1 MLKQIRLDSGK
12 TLNQVSSDL
21 KIRKKYLVALE
32 EGDFDIL
39 PGEVYVKGYLKL
51 YLDYLNVKD
60 RNAEQIEATKQNET
74 EKLLSNKRATAL
86 INYKRKKQLVLI
98 SIIMLSIIIVS
109 HPFII
114 NAQKKMDNEI
124 LKRLMEE
131 VEHKLDELLHAQANN
146 QNEVKKLQN
155 ENKELKDNYIKML
168 DQINIYIN
176 ELEEIKKQQK

>member
-1 MLKQIRLDSGK
+1 MSSMLKQIRLESGK

-32 EGDFDIL
+32 EGDFDVL
-39 PGEVYVKGYLKL
+39 PGEVYVRGYLKL

-74 EKLLSNKRATAL
+74 EKLLNNKRATV

-114 NAQKKMDNEI
+114 NA
-124 LKRLMEE
+124 
-131 VEHKLDELLHAQANN
+131 
-146 QNEVKKLQN
+146 
-155 ENKELKDNYIKML
+155 
-168 DQINIYIN
+168 
-176 ELEEIKKQQK
+176 

>member
-1 MLKQIRLDSGK
+1 MSSMLKQIRLDSGK

-32 EGDFDIL
+32 EDDFNVL
-39 PGEVYVKGYLKL
+39 PGEVYVRGYLKL

-60 RNAEQIEATKQNET
+60 RNAEQIET
-74 EKLLSNKRATAL
+74 EKLLNNKRATVL

-114 NAQKKMDNEI
+114 NA
-124 LKRLMEE
+124 
-131 VEHKLDELLHAQANN
+131 
-146 QNEVKKLQN
+146 
-155 ENKELKDNYIKML
+155 
-168 DQINIYIN
+168 
-176 ELEEIKKQQK
+176 

>member
-1 MLKQIRLDSGK
+1 MMSSMLKQIRLDSGK

-32 EGDFDIL
+32 EDDFNVL
-39 PGEVYVKGYLKL
+39 PGEVYVRGYLKL

-60 RNAEQIEATKQNET
+60 RNAEQIET
-74 EKLLSNKRATAL
+74 EKLLNNKRATVL

-114 NAQKKMDNEI
+114 NA
-124 LKRLMEE
+124 
-131 VEHKLDELLHAQANN
+131 
-146 QNEVKKLQN
+146 
-155 ENKELKDNYIKML
+155 
-168 DQINIYIN
+168 
-176 ELEEIKKQQK
+176 

>member
-1 MLKQIRLDSGK
+1 MSSMLKQIRLDSGK

-32 EGDFDIL
+32 EGDFDVL
-39 PGEVYVKGYLKL
+39 PGEVYVRGYLKL

-74 EKLLSNKRATAL
+74 EKLLNNKRAMV
-86 INYKRKKQLVLI
+86 NYKRKKQLVLI

-114 NAQKKMDNEI
+114 NA
-124 LKRLMEE
+124 
-131 VEHKLDELLHAQANN
+131 
-146 QNEVKKLQN
+146 
-155 ENKELKDNYIKML
+155 
-168 DQINIYIN
+168 
-176 ELEEIKKQQK
+176 

>member
-1 MLKQIRLDSGK
+1 MSSMLKQIRLDSGK

-32 EGDFDIL
+32 EGDFDVL
-39 PGEVYVKGYLKL
+39 PGEVYVRGYLKL

-60 RNAEQIEATKQNET
+60 RNAEQIEEATKQNET
-74 EKLLSNKRATAL
+74 EKLLNNKRAMV

-114 NAQKKMDNEI
+114 NA
-124 LKRLMEE
+124 
-131 VEHKLDELLHAQANN
+131 
-146 QNEVKKLQN
+146 
-155 ENKELKDNYIKML
+155 
-168 DQINIYIN
+168 
-176 ELEEIKKQQK
+176 

>member
-32 EGDFDIL
+32 EGDFDAL
-39 PGEVYVKGYLKL
+39 PGEVYVRGYLKL

-60 RNAEQIEATKQNET
+60 RNAEQIETTKQNET
-74 EKLLSNKRATAL
+74 EKLLNNKRATV

-114 NAQKKMDNEI
+114 NA
-124 LKRLMEE
+124 
-131 VEHKLDELLHAQANN
+131 
-146 QNEVKKLQN
+146 
-155 ENKELKDNYIKML
+155 
-168 DQINIYIN
+168 
-176 ELEEIKKQQK
+176 

>member
-1 MLKQIRLDSGK
+1 MSSMLKQIRLDSGK

-32 EGDFDIL
+32 EGDFDVL
-39 PGEVYVKGYLKL
+39 PGEVYVRGYLKL

-60 RNAEQIEATKQNET
+60 RNAEQIEATKQDET
-74 EKLLSNKRATAL
+74 EKLLNNKRATVL

-114 NAQKKMDNEI
+114 NA
-124 LKRLMEE
+124 
-131 VEHKLDELLHAQANN
+131 
-146 QNEVKKLQN
+146 
-155 ENKELKDNYIKML
+155 
-168 DQINIYIN
+168 
-176 ELEEIKKQQK
+176 

>member
-1 MLKQIRLDSGK
+1 MSSMLKQIRLDSGK

-32 EGDFDIL
+32 EGDFDVL
-39 PGEVYVKGYLKL
+39 PGEVYVRGYLKL

-74 EKLLSNKRATAL
+74 EKLLNNKRATV

-114 NAQKKMDNEI
+114 NA
-124 LKRLMEE
+124 
-131 VEHKLDELLHAQANN
+131 
-146 QNEVKKLQN
+146 
-155 ENKELKDNYIKML
+155 
-168 DQINIYIN
+168 
-176 ELEEIKKQQK
+176 

>member
-32 EGDFDIL
+32 EGDFDVL
-39 PGEVYVKGYLKL
+39 PGEVYVRGYLKL

-74 EKLLSNKRATAL
+74 EKLLNNKRATV

-114 NAQKKMDNEI
+114 NA
-124 LKRLMEE
+124 
-131 VEHKLDELLHAQANN
+131 
-146 QNEVKKLQN
+146 
-155 ENKELKDNYIKML
+155 
-168 DQINIYIN
+168 
-176 ELEEIKKQQK
+176 

>member
-1 MLKQIRLDSGK
+1 MSSMLKQIRLDSGK

-32 EGDFDIL
+32 EGDFDVL
-39 PGEVYVKGYLKL
+39 PGEVYVRGYLKL

-60 RNAEQIEATKQNET
+60 RNVEQIEATKQNET
-74 EKLLSNKRATAL
+74 EKLLNNKRATV

-114 NAQKKMDNEI
+114 NA
-124 LKRLMEE
+124 
-131 VEHKLDELLHAQANN
+131 
-146 QNEVKKLQN
+146 
-155 ENKELKDNYIKML
+155 
-168 DQINIYIN
+168 
-176 ELEEIKKQQK
+176 

>member
-1 MLKQIRLDSGK
+1 MSSMLKQIRLDSGK

-32 EGDFDIL
+32 EGDFDVL
-39 PGEVYVKGYLKL
+39 PGEVYVRGYLKL

-60 RNAEQIEATKQNET
+60 RNAEQIEATKQDET
-74 EKLLSNKRATAL
+74 EKLLNNKRATV

-114 NAQKKMDNEI
+114 NA
-124 LKRLMEE
+124 
-131 VEHKLDELLHAQANN
+131 
-146 QNEVKKLQN
+146 
-155 ENKELKDNYIKML
+155 
-168 DQINIYIN
+168 
-176 ELEEIKKQQK
+176 

>member
-1 MLKQIRLDSGK
+1 MSSMLKQIRLDLGK

-32 EGDFDIL
+32 EGDFDVL
-39 PGEVYVKGYLKL
+39 PGEVYVRGYLKL

-74 EKLLSNKRATAL
+74 EKLLNNKRATV

-114 NAQKKMDNEI
+114 NA
-124 LKRLMEE
+124 
-131 VEHKLDELLHAQANN
+131 
-146 QNEVKKLQN
+146 
-155 ENKELKDNYIKML
+155 
-168 DQINIYIN
+168 
-176 ELEEIKKQQK
+176 

>member
-1 MLKQIRLDSGK
+1 MLSMLKQIRLDSGK

-32 EGDFDIL
+32 EGDFDVL
-39 PGEVYVKGYLKL
+39 PGEVYVRGYLKL

-74 EKLLSNKRATAL
+74 EKLLNNKRATV

-114 NAQKKMDNEI
+114 NA
-124 LKRLMEE
+124 
-131 VEHKLDELLHAQANN
+131 
-146 QNEVKKLQN
+146 
-155 ENKELKDNYIKML
+155 
-168 DQINIYIN
+168 
-176 ELEEIKKQQK
+176 

>member
-1 MLKQIRLDSGK
+1 MSSMLKQIRLDSGK

-32 EGDFDIL
+32 EDDFDVL
-39 PGEVYVKGYLKL
+39 PGEVYVRGYLKL

-60 RNAEQIEATKQNET
+60 RNAEQIEEATKQNET
-74 EKLLSNKRATAL
+74 EKLLNNKRATV

-114 NAQKKMDNEI
+114 NA
-124 LKRLMEE
+124 
-131 VEHKLDELLHAQANN
+131 
-146 QNEVKKLQN
+146 
-155 ENKELKDNYIKML
+155 
-168 DQINIYIN
+168 
-176 ELEEIKKQQK
+176 

>member
-1 MLKQIRLDSGK
+1 MSSMLKQIRLDSGK

-32 EGDFDIL
+32 EDDFNVL
-39 PGEVYVKGYLKL
+39 PGEVYVRGYLKL

-60 RNAEQIEATKQNET
+60 RNAEQIEATKQ
-74 EKLLSNKRATAL
+74 EKLLNNKRATVL

-114 NAQKKMDNEI
+114 NA
-124 LKRLMEE
+124 
-131 VEHKLDELLHAQANN
+131 
-146 QNEVKKLQN
+146 
-155 ENKELKDNYIKML
+155 
-168 DQINIYIN
+168 
-176 ELEEIKKQQK
+176 